1 MKTDAYFGTARH
13 GTARH
18 GVNIVFLSGA
28 ETALPVCHTLKP
40 NKTQKSTLFGR

>member
-18 GVNIVFLSGA
+18 GVNNAFLSGA
-28 ETALPVCHTLKP
+28 ETALPVCHTRKL
-40 NKTQKSTLFGR
+40 NQMQKSTLFGR